1 MSPAAPLSPV
11 LPGGPSLHDL
21 VAKLSSYNGS
31 LLQRLESHLRAT
43 NFPLRGNQTVP
54 AVARAIL
61 SYLLRRSPALL
72 RHQLPRQSPHPKP
85 QLVPGATG
93 EALVELDGLRSHV
106 ETVVIRYRLLDEPAG
121 AEGELQ
127 VPGDTAVVRLPGL
140 VPGARYRVEVHG
152 VVRGHVSK
160 SYTFLVTAGG

>member
-1 MSPAAPLSPV
+1 M
-11 LPGGPSLHDL
+11 LPGGPSLPDL

-72 RHQLPRQSPHPKP
+72 RHQPQRHGAHPKP
-85 QLVPGATG
+85 QPAPGAAG
-93 EALVELDGLRSHV
+93 EALVELDGLRGHV
-106 ETVVIRYRLLDEPAG
+106 DSVVIRYRLLDEPEAP
-121 AEGELQ
+121 EGELR
-127 VPGDTAVVRLPGL
+127 VPGDTAVVRVPGL
-140 VPGARYRVEVHG
+140 VPGGRYRVEVHG
-152 VVRGHVSK
+152 VARGHVSK
-160 SYTFLVTAGG
+160 SYTFVVTAGG

>member
-1 MSPAAPLSPV
+1 M

-61 SYLLRRSPALL
+61 YYLLRRSPAPL
-72 RHQLPRQSPHPKP
+72 RHQLLRQIPHPKP
-85 QLVPGATG
+85 QLIPGAAG
-93 EALVELDGLRSHV
+93 EALVDLDGLQGHV
-106 ETVVIRYRLLDEPAG
+106 ETVVIRYRLLEEPEG

-127 VPGDTAVVRLPGL
+127 VPGDTAVARVPGL
-140 VPGARYRVEVHG
+140 MPGALYRVEVHG
-152 VVRGHVSK
+152 MVRGHVSK
-160 SYTFLVTAGG
+160 SYTSLVTAGG

>member
-1 MSPAAPLSPV
+1 M

-21 VAKLSSYNGS
+21 GAKLSSYNGS

-72 RHQLPRQSPHPKP
+72 RHQLLRQIPHPKP
-85 QLVPGATG
+85 QLMPGAAG
-93 EALVELDGLRSHV
+93 EALVDLDGLRGHA
-106 ETVVIRYRLLDEPAG
+106 ETVVIRYRLLEEPEG

-127 VPGDTAVVRLPGL
+127 VPGDTAVARVPGL
-140 VPGARYRVEVHG
+140 VPGAMYRVEVHG